1 MPCLSAIV
9 LPAVAPMQGDI
20 TAFTAEIEWSEV
32 PYAVELDKTM
42 YNTVTCADLS
52 ELAVREQSAK

>member
-1 MPCLSAIV
+1 
-9 LPAVAPMQGDI
+9 MQGDI